1 MILHF
6 HLNMNLENCIRECSF
21 WTKYR
26 VYIIVAN
33 NVHPILAR
41 FRGSTSARNQLR
53 SKANCVNRCFAALLL
68 CCAATLLRCC
78 FAALLRFSAVAL
90 LRCFFAALLLCCPAA
105 LLHCCAAASPRC
117 CFATLL
123 VLLRNVAKWLGS
135 S

>member
-41 FRGSTSARNQLR
+41 FRGSTSGI
-53 SKANCVNRCFAALLL
+53 SG
-68 CCAATLLRCC
+68 
-78 FAALLRFSAVAL
+78 SGI
-90 LRCFFAALLLCCPAA
+90 
-105 LLHCCAAASPRC
+105 SSG
-117 CFATLL
+117 
-123 VLLRNVAKWLGS
+123 GS
-135 S
+135 SFTSGSSCGSGISSTSGSTSGISSSGRSFTKCQVSTPWHRGFTKWQVRWFY